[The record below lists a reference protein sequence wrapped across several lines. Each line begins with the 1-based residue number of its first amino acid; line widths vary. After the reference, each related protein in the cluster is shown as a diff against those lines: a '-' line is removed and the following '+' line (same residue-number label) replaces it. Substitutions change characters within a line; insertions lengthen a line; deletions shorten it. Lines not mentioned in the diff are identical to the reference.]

1 MTVWPY
7 SLSESEF
14 MTYNPSLREE
24 PREQR
29 AAVIPVKQ
37 ESSILDWLENT
48 GRLLARDNAES
59 DYLEDEGEELSDL
72 MAGDDNSFD
81 IDDDDDELE
90 LDD

>member
-1 MTVWPY
+1 
-7 SLSESEF
+7 

>member
-1 MTVWPY
+1 
-7 SLSESEF
+7 

-29 AAVIPVKQ
+29 AAVIPLKQ

-72 MAGDDNSFD
+72 MAGDDGSFD
-81 IDDDDDELE
+81 IDDDDELE
-90 LDD
+90 LED

>member
-1 MTVWPY
+1 
-7 SLSESEF
+7 

-29 AAVIPVKQ
+29 AAVIPLKQ

-48 GRLLARDNAES
+48 GRLLARDNAET
-59 DYLEDEGEELSDL
+59 DYLDDEGEELSDL
-72 MAGDDNSFD
+72 MAGDDGSFD
-81 IDDDDDELE
+81 LDDDDDDLE